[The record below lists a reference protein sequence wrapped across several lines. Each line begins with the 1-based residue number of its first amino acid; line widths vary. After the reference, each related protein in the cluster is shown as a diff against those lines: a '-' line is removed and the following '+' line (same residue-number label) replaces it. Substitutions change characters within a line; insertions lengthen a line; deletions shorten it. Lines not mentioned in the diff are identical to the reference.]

1 LGIKS
6 IAFSNSDMPNSSILN
21 KLLFDLVGE
30 RSGVNT
36 PKPIFR
42 TVVIAGLGLIGGSVA
57 LGLRERFLA
66 QEIVG
71 YDLEPN
77 VLSEALGMGIIDRAE
92 LQIGTWL
99 ESADLVVL
107 AVPVRVLPKLAHEIA
122 QFAGNQTVFTDVG
135 SVKGALLE
143 GLSEL
148 SLEYKRRFIAGHPMA
163 GSEKGGVKN
172 ASAALLQNAIWVL
185 TPSQD
190 SSETA
195 LMRVRTFVESLG
207 ARPVVLD
214 ARAHD
219 RLVAMVSH
227 LPYLSALALTR
238 LVARHEDRDGLA
250 LLAAGGFRDLTRVAS
265 GDPTMSRDMVVENRI
280 ALREALSR
288 YRAELESLEAMLFA
302 PEMLFEAALEGK
314 RTRDS
319 LPVVKRSLLPVLH
332 DVVVALAD
340 KPGEFARVATLL
352 GGANLNIK
360 DVEVLTNR
368 EQGGS
373 MRLGFTTLEEAVM
386 ARQTLELAGFV
397 ARGRF

>member
-1 LGIKS
+1 MDSPKS
-6 IAFSNSDMPNSSILN
+6 VF
-21 KLLFDLVGE
+21 G
-30 RSGVNT
+30 
-36 PKPIFR
+36 
-42 TVVIAGLGLIGGSVA
+42 TVVIAGVGLIGGSVA

-66 QEIVG
+66 SQIIG
-71 YDLEPN
+71 FDLEPG
-77 VLSEALGMGIIDRAE
+77 VLSEALGMGVIDRAE
-92 LQIGTWL
+92 LSLGSWL
-99 ESADLVVL
+99 ETADLVVL
-107 AVPVRVLPKLAHEIA
+107 AVPVRVLPDLARDLA
-122 QFAGNQTVFTDVG
+122 RFAGEQTVFTDVG
-135 SVKGALLE
+135 SVKGGLLE
-143 GLSEL
+143 GLADL
-148 SLEYKRRFIAGHPMA
+148 PVAFKQAFVAGHPMA
-163 GSEKGGVKN
+163 GSEKAGVRH

-185 TPSQD
+185 TPSLENRAD
-190 SSETA
+190 A
-195 LMRVRTFVESLG
+195 VARVRLFVDSLG
-207 ARPVVLD
+207 AKPVILD

-238 LVARHEDRDGLA
+238 MVARHEDRDGLA

-265 GDPTMSRDMVVENRI
+265 GDPTMSRDMVVENKI

-302 PEMLFEAALEGK
+302 PEMLLDAALEGK

-352 GGANLNIK
+352 GGANVNIK

-368 EQGGS
+368 DQGGS
-373 MRLGFTTLEEAVM
+373 MRLGFATLDEAQM
-386 ARQTLELAGFV
+386 ARLVLEKEGFS
-397 ARGRF
+397 ARARL

>member
-1 LGIKS
+1 
-6 IAFSNSDMPNSSILN
+6 MQTPN
-21 KLLFDLVGE
+21 
-30 RSGVNT
+30 
-36 PKPIFR
+36 PIFG

-66 QEIVG
+66 QEIIG
-71 YDLEPN
+71 YDLEPS
-77 VLSEALGMGIIDRAE
+77 VLSEALGMGVIDRAE
-92 LQIGTWL
+92 LQLGAWL
-99 ESADLVVL
+99 KNADLVVL
-107 AVPVRVLPKLAHEIA
+107 AVPVRVLPKLAREIA
-122 QFAGNQTVFTDVG
+122 QFAGQNTIFTDVG

-143 GLSEL
+143 SLIEL
-148 SLEYKRRFIAGHPMA
+148 PLEYKQRFVAGHPMA

-185 TPSQD
+185 TPSQE
-190 SSETA
+190 SSDTA
-195 LMRVRTFVESLG
+195 LAKVRQFVELLG
-207 ARPVVLD
+207 AKPVVLD

-265 GDPTMSRDMVVENRI
+265 GDPTMSRDMVVENRA

-302 PEMLFEAALEGK
+302 PEMLLEAALEGK

-319 LPVVKRSLLPVLH
+319 LPVVKRSLLPVLY
-332 DVVVALAD
+332 DVVVALTD
-340 KPGEFARVATLL
+340 RPGEFARVATLL
-352 GGANLNIK
+352 GGVNLNIK

-373 MRLGFTTLEEAVM
+373 MRLGFATLEEAVL
-386 ARQTLELAGFV
+386 ARQTLAQAGFA
-397 ARGRF
+397 ARSRF

>member
-1 LGIKS
+1 MAVADSALEIKFP
-6 IAFSNSDMPNSSILN
+6 AA
-21 KLLFDLVGE
+21 KWEKELV
-30 RSGVNT
+30 VQI
-36 PKPIFR
+36 PKPIFG
-42 TVVIAGLGLIGGSVA
+42 TVVVVGLGLIGGSVA

-66 QEIVG
+66 ETIIG

-77 VLSEALGMGIIDRAE
+77 VLSEALGMGVIDRAE
-92 LQIGTWL
+92 LHLGAWL

-107 AVPVRVLPKLAHEIA
+107 AVPVRVLPSLAREITGL
-122 QFAGNQTVFTDVG
+122 AGQHTVFTDVG
-135 SVKGALLE
+135 SVKGALLA
-143 GLSEL
+143 GLAEL
-148 SLEYKRRFIAGHPMA
+148 PLEYKQRFVAGHPMA
-163 GSEKGGVKN
+163 GSERGGVKN
-172 ASAALLQNAIWVL
+172 ANSALLQNAIWVL
-185 TPSQD
+185 TPSQE
-190 SSETA
+190 SSEIA
-195 LMRVRTFVESLG
+195 LQKVRLLVESLG
-207 ARPVVLD
+207 AKPVILD
-214 ARAHD
+214 SKAHD

-265 GDPTMSRDMVVENRI
+265 GDPTMSRDMVVENRG
-280 ALREALSR
+280 ALREAIAR
-288 YRAELESLEAMLFA
+288 YRVELEALEAMLFA

-373 MRLGFTTLEEAVM
+373 MRLGFATLEEAVL
-386 ARQTLELAGFV
+386 ARQALEQAGFV

>member
-1 LGIKS
+1 MGS
-6 IAFSNSDMPNSSILN
+6 
-21 KLLFDLVGE
+21 
-30 RSGVNT
+30 
-36 PKPIFR
+36 PKPVFG
-42 TVVIAGLGLIGGSVA
+42 TVVIAGVGLIGGSVA

-66 QEIVG
+66 SEIIG
-71 YDLEPN
+71 FDLEPS
-77 VLSEALGMGIIDRAE
+77 VLSEALGMGVIDRAE
-92 LQIGTWL
+92 LSLGAWL
-99 ESADLVVL
+99 ESSDLVIL
-107 AVPVRVLPKLAHEIA
+107 AVPVRVLPALAQDLA
-122 QFAGNQTVFTDVG
+122 RFVGPKTVFTDVG

-143 GLSEL
+143 GLA
-148 SLEYKRRFIAGHPMA
+148 SLPLEFRQRFVAGHPMA
-163 GSEKGGVKN
+163 GSEKGGVRH

-185 TPSQD
+185 TPSL
-190 SSETA
+190 ENRA
-195 LMRVRTFVESLG
+195 EAVERVRLLIDSLG
-207 ARPVVLD
+207 AKSVILD

-250 LLAAGGFRDLTRVAS
+250 LLAAGGFRDLTRIAS
-265 GDPTMSRDMVVENRI
+265 GDPTMSRDMVVENRT

-302 PEMLFEAALEGK
+302 PEMLLDAALEGK

-319 LPVVKRSLLPVLH
+319 LPVVKRSLLPILY

-340 KPGEFARVATLL
+340 KPGEFAKVATLM

-373 MRLGFTTLEEAVM
+373 MRLGFASLDEAQAARAVLEE
-386 ARQTLELAGFV
+386 AGFV
-397 ARGRF
+397 ARARS